1 MAAENL
7 QIASR
12 LETSFRARSGFWLL
26 PLVDVQKRGSMDN
39 ARKRAWPFP
48 LWRLHSDHSHRSAD
62 QCPETPPEH
71 QELSVADALRTSV
84 VTGNYL
90 QINSPWPIARTRGF
104 PLYSHRCC
112 LGHLAETLSSK
123 TARHEKRSISLS
135 AVVVEPTS
143 RSGTQTD
150 WKKDLV
156 CAVRAGAPPV
166 LSVYSAWRPRIDI
179 SP

>member
-1 MAAENL
+1 
-7 QIASR
+7 
-12 LETSFRARSGFWLL
+12 
-26 PLVDVQKRGSMDN
+26 MDN

-90 QINSPWPIARTRGF
+90 QINSPWPPARTRGF
-104 PLYSHRCC
+104 PLCSHNQC

-123 TARHEKRSISLS
+123 SFSLSAHDYCARYGVRASPARQAKTILFRCRWWLSSRRAEWHAVRLEKRSRLCS
-135 AVVVEPTS
+135 ARRRREYFLCI
-143 RSGTQTD
+143 QH
-150 WKKDLV
+150 
-156 CAVRAGAPPV
+156 GAQE
-166 LSVYSAWRPRIDI
+166 SNI